1 MSRRVELGLD
11 GGGVLIVTLDAAAVS
26 ALTGTYTGG
35 GGFYSVTSDEGE
47 HVVNLEKVTYV
58 RVLTGDA
65 PARPGFGG
73 GS

>member
-11 GGGVLIVTLDAAAVS
+11 GGGVLVITLDDADVS

-35 GGFYSVTSDEGE
+35 RGFYSVTSDEGE
-47 HVVNLEKVTYV
+47 HVVDLGKVTYV

-65 PARPGFGG
+65 KARPGFAGD
-73 GS
+73 S